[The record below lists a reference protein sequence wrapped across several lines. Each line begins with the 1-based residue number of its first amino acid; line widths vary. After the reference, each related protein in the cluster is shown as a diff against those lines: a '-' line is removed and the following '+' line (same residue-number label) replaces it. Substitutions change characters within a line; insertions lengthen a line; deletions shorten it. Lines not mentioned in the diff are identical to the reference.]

1 MILAGVDPEFFAY
14 LDEQVMQEVI
24 DVITNFD
31 PDEPLTEEE
40 AQFIDQRLQIT
51 NQGRADTRR
60 KGVSKKDGRGKYDQK
75 VTRYETTQS
84 MKAEMDRL
92 EFETIEAQRRL
103 QEEAILRQ
111 KTLDSMP
118 PQHSS

>member
-1 MILAGVDPEFFAY
+1 
-14 LDEQVMQEVI
+14 
-24 DVITNFD
+24 
-31 PDEPLTEEE
+31 
-40 AQFIDQRLQIT
+40 
-51 NQGRADTRR
+51 
-60 KGVSKKDGRGKYDQK
+60 
-75 VTRYETTQS
+75 

-92 EFETIEAQRRL
+92 KFETIEAQRRL